1 MKLRIFFVVYTVF
14 ILLIFL
20 FWSVG
25 NVMFVLNGLVCN
37 SVGLYSVEVE
47 NYLFCSDS
55 PFFVGWI
62 LCRFCSARSLVTYRK
77 SKFGATPLLGAFSW
91 ELVGVFVRNTR

>member
-1 MKLRIFFVVYTVF
+1 MKLRLFFVVYIVF

-47 NYLFCSDS
+47 NYLF
-55 PFFVGWI
+55 
-62 LCRFCSARSLVTYRK
+62 L
-77 SKFGATPLLGAFSW
+77 
-91 ELVGVFVRNTR
+91 